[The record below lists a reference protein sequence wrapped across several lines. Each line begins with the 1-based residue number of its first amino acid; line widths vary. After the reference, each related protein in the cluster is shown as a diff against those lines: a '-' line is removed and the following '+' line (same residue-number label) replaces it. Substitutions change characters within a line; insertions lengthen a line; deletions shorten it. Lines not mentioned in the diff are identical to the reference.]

1 MHIGT
6 QPVGSAAIVAAL
18 AANPAVWPDGSIA
31 APGAA
36 FAAEP
41 GTGFFRAGTG
51 QLGYAVGGTYRMN
64 FSGNALIMRPSHQ
77 LAWASGDPTSADLA
91 LARDAANALAQRNGV
106 NAQAFRL
113 YNTFTDASNY
123 ERMALGWAGNI
134 FSIAMEGAG
143 TGSTSRNIRL
153 DAQSTQID
161 VTPSGVVVR
170 RNGSSISSLLE
181 LTSSGL
187 TSTALLFA
195 RLTPT
200 INQASGSY
208 TVLDVN
214 PTETAIGA
222 GPHYLLRARVGAGG
236 NVFAVG
242 NTGLVEVNGTLSLG
256 GSLIAMAE
264 RADPAA
270 PGANVGF
277 VYMRD
282 NGSGKTQLVA
292 RFPTGAVQ
300 VIATEP

>member
-1 MHIGT
+1 MHIGA

-18 AANPAVWPDGSIA
+18 AAQPAVWPDGSLA

-41 GTGFFRAGTG
+41 GTGFFRAGAG

-64 FSGNALIMRPSHQ
+64 LAANALIMRPSHQ

-123 ERMALGWAGNI
+123 ERTSLGWAGNI

-143 TGSTSRNIRL
+143 TGSTSRTVRL
-153 DAQSTQID
+153 DAQATQMD
-161 VTPSGVVVR
+161 VTPNGVVVR

-181 LTSSGL
+181 LTSTGL
-187 TSTALLFA
+187 TSTALLFT

-214 PTETAIGA
+214 PTETAIGS
-222 GPHYLLRARVGAGG
+222 GPHYYLRARRGGGGDDFSVQRNGDVTCGAI
-236 NVFAVG
+236 
-242 NTGLVEVNGTLSLG
+242 T
-256 GSLIAMAE
+256 I
-264 RADPAA
+264 
-270 PGANVGF
+270 GANVMTLTERTDPGNAGTNQGRL
-277 VYMRD
+277 YLRD
-282 NGSGKTQLVA
+282 NGGGKSQLVVA
-292 RFPTGAVQ
+292 FNTGAVQ